1 MVFCLTFDYKTVGGR
16 IKHYRLSINKTQEEL
31 AELADISANHLSAL
45 ENGRS
50 ENGRSAGSL
59 DKYYSVAQA
68 LGVTVDML
76 IDNSSDRASGNDYFF
91 SNQLL
96 PLVSSLSVE
105 QRKMLIDFIELLK
118 DYDVDKNNTKRG

>member
-1 MVFCLTFDYKTVGGR
+1 MTFDYKAVGGR
-16 IKHYRLSINKTQEEL
+16 IKQLQTFNQQTQEEL

-50 ENGRSAGSL
+50 AGSL

-68 LGVTVDML
+68 WGSLL
-76 IDNSSDRASGNDYFF
+76 ICLLTTHLIVHPETTTSFKPT
-91 SNQLL
+91 L

-105 QRKMLIDFIELLK
+105 QRKMLIDFIEL
-118 DYDVDKNNTKRG
+118 

>member
-1 MVFCLTFDYKTVGGR
+1 MRVVFYLQFDYTSVGKR
-16 IKHYRLSINKTQEEL
+16 IQHYRTSLNKTQEEL
-31 AELADISANHLSAL
+31 AEQADISKNYLSKL
-45 ENGRS
+45 EN
-50 ENGRSAGSL
+50 
-59 DKYYSVAQA
+59 AQA
-68 LGVTVDML
+68 CGVTVDML

>member
-1 MVFCLTFDYKTVGGR
+1 MQFDYTSVGKR
-16 IKHYRLSINKTQEEL
+16 IQHYRTSLNKTQEEL
-31 AELADISANHLSAL
+31 AEQADISKNYLSKL
-45 ENGRS
+45 ENAQACGR
-50 ENGRSAGSL
+50 L

-68 LGVTVDML
+68 LAVTVDML

>member
-50 ENGRSAGSL
+50 AGSL

-68 LGVTVDML
+68 WVSLL
-76 IDNSSDRASGNDYFF
+76 ICLLTTHLIVHPETTTSFQTNFYRLFLHF
-91 SNQLL
+91 PLSN
-96 PLVSSLSVE
+96 V
-105 QRKMLIDFIELLK
+105 KC
-118 DYDVDKNNTKRG
+118 

>member
-1 MVFCLTFDYKTVGGR
+1 MTFDYKTVGGR

-45 ENGRS
+45 
-50 ENGRSAGSL
+50 
-59 DKYYSVAQA
+59 VAQA

>member
-1 MVFCLTFDYKTVGGR
+1 MTFDYKTVGGR

-50 ENGRSAGSL
+50 AGSL
-59 DKYYSVAQA
+59 DKYYS
-68 LGVTVDML
+68 VDML

>member
-1 MVFCLTFDYKTVGGR
+1 MKVVFYLQFDYTSVGKR
-16 IKHYRLSINKTQEEL
+16 IQHYRTSLNKTQEEL
-31 AELADISANHLSAL
+31 AEQADISKNYLSKL
-45 ENGRS
+45 ENAQARGR
-50 ENGRSAGSL
+50 L

-76 IDNSSDRASGNDYFF
+76 IDNSSNRASGNDYFF

>member
-1 MVFCLTFDYKTVGGR
+1 MTFDYKTVGGR

-50 ENGRSAGSL
+50 AGSL
-59 DKYYSVAQA
+59 DKYYSVA
-68 LGVTVDML
+68 VDML

>member
-50 ENGRSAGSL
+50 AGRL

>member
-50 ENGRSAGSL
+50 AGSL

-76 IDNSSDRASGNDYFF
+76 IDNSSDRASGTTTSFQTNFYRLFLHF
-91 SNQLL
+91 PLSN
-96 PLVSSLSVE
+96 V
-105 QRKMLIDFIELLK
+105 KC
-118 DYDVDKNNTKRG
+118 

>member
-1 MVFCLTFDYKTVGGR
+1 MRVVFYLQFDYTSVGKH
-16 IKHYRLSINKTQEEL
+16 IQHYRTSLNKTQEEL
-31 AELADISANHLSAL
+31 AEQADISKNYLSKL
-45 ENGRS
+45 ENAQACGR
-50 ENGRSAGSL
+50 L

>member
-1 MVFCLTFDYKTVGGR
+1 MQFDYTSVGKR
-16 IKHYRLSINKTQEEL
+16 IQHYRTSLNKTQEEL
-31 AELADISANHLSAL
+31 AEQADISKNYLSKL
-45 ENGRS
+45 ENAQARGR
-50 ENGRSAGSL
+50 L

-105 QRKMLIDFIELLK
+105 QRKMLIDFMELLK

>member
-1 MVFCLTFDYKTVGGR
+1 MRVVFYLQFDYTSVGKH
-16 IKHYRLSINKTQEEL
+16 IQHYRTSLNKTQEEL
-31 AELADISANHLSAL
+31 AEQADISKNYLSKL
-45 ENGRS
+45 ENAQARGR
-50 ENGRSAGSL
+50 L

>member
-1 MVFCLTFDYKTVGGR
+1 MTFDYKTVGGR

-31 AELADISANHLSAL
+31 A
-45 ENGRS
+45 
-50 ENGRSAGSL
+50 
-59 DKYYSVAQA
+59 KYYSVAQA

>member
-1 MVFCLTFDYKTVGGR
+1 MTFDYKTVGGR

-31 AELADISANHLSAL
+31 AEQADISKNYLSKL
-45 ENGRS
+45 ENAQARGR
-50 ENGRSAGSL
+50 L
-59 DKYYSVAQA
+59 DKYYCVAQA

-96 PLVSSLSVE
+96 PLVSTLTVE